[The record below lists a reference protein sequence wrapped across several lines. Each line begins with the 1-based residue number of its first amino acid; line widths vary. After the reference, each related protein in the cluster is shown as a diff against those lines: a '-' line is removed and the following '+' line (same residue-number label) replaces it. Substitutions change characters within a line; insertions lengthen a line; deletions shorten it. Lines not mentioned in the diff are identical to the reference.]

1 MINKK
6 MIIFKLFIKIIAYK
20 IIYRLSNKIYI
31 KHNVIAY
38 FNIIPNNNNR

>member
-6 MIIFKLFIKIIAYK
+6 IIIFKLFIKITAYK
-20 IIYRLSNKIYI
+20 IIHRLSNYN

-38 FNIIPNNNNR
+38 FNIIPNNNN